1 MEETKVF
8 PIKGLV
14 FHRFQDKTAPRFICQ
29 YCEDFIEEAGMALLV
44 WNSEEHEALA
54 VHKRCDPMPTH
65 QGHLPM
71 SMALDVE
78 LAYLLVNT
86 GMGEEAL
93 KQAQETGRA
102 LMEC

>member
-1 MEETKVF
+1 
-8 PIKGLV
+8 
-14 FHRFQDKTAPRFICQ
+14 
-29 YCEDFIEEAGMALLV
+29 
-44 WNSEEHEALA
+44 
-54 VHKRCDPMPTH
+54 
-65 QGHLPM
+65 M

-102 LMEC
+102 LMEY